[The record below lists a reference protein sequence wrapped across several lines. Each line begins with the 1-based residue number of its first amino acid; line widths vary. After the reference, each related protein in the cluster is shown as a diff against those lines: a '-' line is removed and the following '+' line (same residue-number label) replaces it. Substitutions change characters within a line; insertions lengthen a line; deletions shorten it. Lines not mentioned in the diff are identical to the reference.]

1 MTFIGN
7 TLADMNLLEESPGC
21 YGFSWR
27 FTGLE
32 WTQVK
37 VHRAVMDLI
46 KVHRAVM
53 DLIVESPGCSG
64 FTPFFFRYLKK
75 ITSFQKRSGGS
86 VGSVASK
93 FRYLKNFVISKTVCR
108 VCRSNFFDISKELRH
123 FKNGLAGL
131 SGLSFIVNFLS
142 ISQKNYV
149 IS

>member
-1 MTFIGN
+1 MTFTGN

-32 WTQVK
+32 RTQVK

-64 FTPFFFRYLKK
+64 FTLRKIYCDRPDRPARPFLK
-75 ITSFQKRSGGS
+75 
-86 VGSVASK
+86 
-93 FRYLKNFVISKTVCR
+93 
-108 VCRSNFFDISKELRH
+108 LR
-123 FKNGLAGL
+123 
-131 SGLSFIVNFLS
+131 NFLRYRKVGIFE
-142 ISQKNYV
+142 ISEYSKGRTRKV
-149 IS
+149 GDCRFDTIGIEIRIE

>member
-1 MTFIGN
+1 MTFTGN

-32 WTQVK
+32 RTQVKVHRAVTDLIK

-64 FTPFFFRYLKK
+64 FTPFF
-75 ITSFQKRSGGS
+75 
-86 VGSVASK
+86 
-93 FRYLKNFVISKTVCR
+93 
-108 VCRSNFFDISKELRH
+108 
-123 FKNGLAGL
+123 
-131 SGLSFIVNFLS
+131 
-142 ISQKNYV
+142 
-149 IS
+149 